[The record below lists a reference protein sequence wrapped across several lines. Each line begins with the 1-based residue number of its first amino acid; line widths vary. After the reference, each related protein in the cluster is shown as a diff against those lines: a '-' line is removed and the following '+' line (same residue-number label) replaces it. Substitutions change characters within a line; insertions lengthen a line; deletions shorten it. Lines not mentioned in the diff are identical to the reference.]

1 MIGTIKKMI
10 ITMDGQDYLVT
21 KTGLDDTYILD
32 SLDNGNVKGFLIS
45 GGQLRQMISF

>member
-1 MIGTIKKMI
+1 MVGTIKKMI

-32 SLDNGNVKGFLIS
+32 SLDNSNVKGFLIS